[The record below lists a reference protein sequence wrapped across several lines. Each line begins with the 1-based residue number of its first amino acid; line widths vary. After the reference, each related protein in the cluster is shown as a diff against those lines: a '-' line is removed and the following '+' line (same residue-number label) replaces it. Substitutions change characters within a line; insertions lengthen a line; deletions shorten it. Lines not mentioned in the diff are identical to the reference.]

1 MQVSCS
7 FKAFGRIEHS
17 YLLSGRSIVAD
28 VKHGVY
34 RVNDAAKIM
43 KWGHNIGPVLNS
55 MLLIHL
61 FVDFVEVNAEPV
73 DCEMDSPKVSH
84 EKLCSQNEVR

>member
-1 MQVSCS
+1 
-7 FKAFGRIEHS
+7 
-17 YLLSGRSIVAD
+17 LLSSWSIIAD

-34 RVNDAAKIM
+34 RVHDAAKIM
-43 KWGHNIGPVLNS
+43 KWGHNIGPVLDS

-61 FVDFVEVNAEPV
+61 FVDVVEVNAEPV

-84 EKLCSQNEVR
+84 EKLCSQNEVREIWWLSNGFR